1 MQEQNEHLE
10 LKLSSLKS
18 DLQSAHQLNTSLSF
32 ELQNCSRARE
42 EKYESMEISE
52 LMIINKHLKDRNDEL
67 ILQLQS
73 ITATEDD
80 QIEDHKDYNVIG
92 EAFMQPLSDLLSCS
106 NQESLKQE
114 CKKII
119 KEMCIYCILHCIL
132 ALFSVHLPSP
142 EMSPSGSINSSSGKN
157 VLTFPHLTSFFSF
170 FVSHFSKKYL
180 NSYFCSGFHFNN
192 RS

>member
-92 EAFMQPLSDLLSCS
+92 EAFMQPLSDLLSSS

-114 CKKII
+114 CKKI
-119 KEMCIYCILHCIL
+119 
-132 ALFSVHLPSP
+132 
-142 EMSPSGSINSSSGKN
+142 
-157 VLTFPHLTSFFSF
+157 
-170 FVSHFSKKYL
+170 
-180 NSYFCSGFHFNN
+180 
-192 RS
+192 